1 LNNCQDTRKA
11 SIGPGTAALVLALC
25 LFTFGMSGLVSRSV
39 FERLPHLEDELTY
52 QFQARVLARGQIV
65 IESPEPA
72 RPFWQPFVQ
81 DRDGLRFGKYSL
93 GWPGLLMFGVL
104 MGQLWVVNAFLS
116 ALTVALVYRLGYEVF
131 DPDTG
136 LFAAAL
142 TAFSPMALL
151 LNGTLMSH
159 TAALC
164 TAVLFLFAYWRLERS
179 PRSLRWGLLAGT
191 ALGLT
196 LLIRPLAAVALAAPF
211 MVWSLIRLVK
221 TVNNQRGRLF
231 RGLAVLSLV
240 TLGLGSLI
248 PIYNAAATGNPGQNL
263 YLLTWPYDRAGF
275 GEGYGRSG
283 HTLEKGV
290 RQTRWD
296 LSLTAAD
303 LFGWQMGTMF
313 GADGQIDPALRQHL
327 RNDAVYWPNVGLSWV
342 LLPFGLLVGLGQ
354 RWWLWGIW
362 LAAGAAAFMLTTNL
376 PVDTLRS
383 RDFALLWMGAAA
395 LWWVI
400 PFGFLMSSNSSLLRH
415 ERERQTWTWLLLAVA
430 LGLVGLHITYWVGSQ
445 RYSTRYYFEA
455 LAALALLSALPL
467 SWLARQIGRWPVI
480 ILLAFALG
488 YSLYAYSTPRI
499 VALYRFN
506 WVSPALIE
514 AVERRRVNDRP
525 VLVIVSGTDVKWR
538 SYGSLMSS
546 TGPFLDTP
554 IVAAWDNQ
562 QEGVRAAIL
571 ARFPDRLVIEMTANG
586 NQSCFVDVPTECYG
600 EGIDYGP

>member
-1 LNNCQDTRKA
+1 M
-11 SIGPGTAALVLALC
+11 ALC
-25 LFTFGMSGLVSRSV
+25 LFAFGMSGLVSRTV
-39 FERLPHLEDELTY
+39 FERQPHLEDELTY
-52 QFQARVLARGQIV
+52 QFQARVLARGQMV
-65 IESPEPA
+65 IESPDPA

-81 DRDGLRFGKYSL
+81 DRAGLRFGKYSL
-93 GWPGLLMFGVL
+93 GWPGLLALGVL
-104 MGQLWVVNAFLS
+104 MGQPWVVNAFLS
-116 ALTVALVYRLGYEVF
+116 ALTVALVYRLGREVF
-131 DPDTG
+131 DSDTG
-136 LFAAAL
+136 LLAAAL

-151 LNGTLMSH
+151 IDGTLMSH

-164 TAVLFLFAYWRLERS
+164 TATLFLYAYWRLERS
-179 PRSLRWGLLAGT
+179 ARWLRWGLVAGA

-221 TVNNQRGRLF
+221 TVGEQRGRLF
-231 RGLAVLSLV
+231 RGWVTVSIV
-240 TLGLGSLI
+240 TLGLAALI

-263 YLLTWPYDRAGF
+263 YLLTWPYDRVGF
-275 GEGYGRSG
+275 GEGYGRNG
-283 HTLEKGV
+283 HTLEKGL

-303 LFGWQMGTMF
+303 LFGWQTGTMF
-313 GADGQIDPALRQHL
+313 GPDGQIDPALRQHL
-327 RNDAVYWPNVGLSWV
+327 RNDAVYWPNVGLSWL
-342 LLPFGLLVGLGQ
+342 LLPFGLLIGLGR

-362 LAAGAAAFMLTTNL
+362 LAAGAVAFMLTTNL

-395 LWWVI
+395 LWWLI
-400 PFGFLMSSNSSLLRH
+400 PFGFAIWKHVPIARRQSDQ
-415 ERERQTWTWLLLAVA
+415 QTWTWLLLAVA
-430 LGLVGLHITYWVGSQ
+430 LGLIGLHIAYWIGAQ

-455 LAALALLSALPL
+455 LTALALVSALPL
-467 SWLARQIGRWPVI
+467 SWLARRIGRWPVI
-480 ILLAFALG
+480 VLLALALA

-514 AVERRRVNDRP
+514 AVEQRWVDDRP

-538 SYGSLMSS
+538 SFGSLMSS

-571 ARFPDRLVIEMTANG
+571 ARFPDRQIIEMTAQG
-586 NQSCFVDVPTECYG
+586 NQSCFVDVPTECFG
-600 EGIDYGP
+600 EGVQDGP

>member
-1 LNNCQDTRKA
+1 MNRQDANHTR
-11 SIGPGTAALVLALC
+11 IGRGTAALVLALC
-25 LFTFGMSGLVSRSV
+25 LFAFGMSGLVSRTV
-39 FERLPHLEDELTY
+39 FERLPHLEDELAY
-52 QFQARVLARGQIV
+52 QFQARVLARGQMV
-65 IESPEPA
+65 IESPDPA
-72 RPFWQPFVQ
+72 RPFWQPFVT

-93 GWPGLLMFGVL
+93 GWPGLLALGVV
-104 MGQLWVVNAFLS
+104 MGQPWVVNAFLS
-116 ALTVALVYRLGYEVF
+116 ALTVALVYRLGREVF

-136 LFAAAL
+136 LIAAAL

-164 TAVLFLFAYWRLERS
+164 TATLFLYAFWRLERS
-179 PRSLRWGLLAGT
+179 PHWLRWGLLAGI

-211 MVWSLIRLVK
+211 MVWSLIWLLK
-221 TVNNQRGRLF
+221 TVERQRGRLF
-231 RGLAVLSLV
+231 RGLVMLSMV
-240 TLGLGSLI
+240 TLGLGTLI

-263 YLLTWPYDRAGF
+263 YLLTWPYDRVGF
-275 GEGYGRSG
+275 GEGYGRNG

-303 LFGWQMGTMF
+303 LFGWQTGTMF
-313 GADGQIDPALRQHL
+313 GADGQIDPGLRQHL
-327 RNDAVYWPNVGLSWV
+327 RNDAVYWPNTGLSWV
-342 LLPFGLLVGLGQ
+342 LLPFGLLIGLGR
-354 RWWLWGIW
+354 RWWLWGVW
-362 LAAGAAAFMLTTNL
+362 LAVGAAAFMLTTNL

-383 RDFALLWMGAAA
+383 RDFALVWMGAAVV
-395 LWWVI
+395 WWVI
-400 PFGFLMSSNSSLLRH
+400 PFGFLVWKSYPGDARPV
-415 ERERQTWTWLLLAVA
+415 WTWLLLAVA
-430 LGLVGLHITYWVGSQ
+430 LGLIGLHIAYWIGSQ

-455 LAALALLSALPL
+455 LTALALLSAIPL
-467 SWLARQIGRWPVI
+467 GWLARRIGRWPVI
-480 ILLAFALG
+480 VLVALALG
-488 YSLYAYSTPRI
+488 YSLFAYSTPR
-499 VALYRFN
+499 VTALYRFN

-514 AVERRRVNDRP
+514 AVERRRVDDRP

-562 QEGVRAAIL
+562 REGVRAAIL
-571 ARFPDRLVIEMTANG
+571 ARFPDRQVIEMTATG
-586 NQSCFVDVPTECYG
+586 NQSCFVDAPTECYG
-600 EGIDYGP
+600 EGIDAGP

>member
-1 LNNCQDTRKA
+1 M
-11 SIGPGTAALVLALC
+11 LALC
-25 LFTFGMSGLVSRSV
+25 LFAFGMSGLVSRTV

-52 QFQARVLARGQIV
+52 QFQARVLARGQMV
-65 IESPEPA
+65 IDSPDPA

-81 DRDGLRFGKYSL
+81 DRAGLRFGKYSL
-93 GWPGLLMFGVL
+93 GWPGLLAFGVL
-104 MGQLWVVNAFLS
+104 VGQPWVVNAFLS
-116 ALTVALVYRLGYEVF
+116 ALTVALVYRLGREVF

-136 LFAAAL
+136 LFAAGL

-164 TAVLFLFAYWRLERS
+164 TATLFLYAFWRLEHS
-179 PRSLRWGLLAGT
+179 PRPLGWGLLAGA

-211 MVWSLIRLVK
+211 IVWSLIRLIK
-221 TVNNQRGRLF
+221 TVTDQRGRLF
-231 RGLAVLSLV
+231 RGLAALSLV
-240 TLGLGSLI
+240 TLALGSLI

-263 YLLTWPYDRAGF
+263 YLLTWPYDRVGF
-275 GEGYGRSG
+275 GEGYGRNG

-303 LFGWQMGTMF
+303 LFGWQTGTMF
-313 GADGQIDPALRQHL
+313 GPDGQIDPALRQHL
-327 RNDAVYWPNVGLSWV
+327 RNDAVYWPNIGLSWL
-342 LLPFGLLVGLGQ
+342 LLPFGLIVGLGR
-354 RWWLWGIW
+354 RWWRWGIW
-362 LAAGAAAFMLTTNL
+362 LAAGAGLFMLTTNL

-383 RDFALLWMGAAA
+383 RDFALVWMGAAA
-395 LWWVI
+395 LWWLI
-400 PFGFLMSSNSSLLRH
+400 PFGFLVWKHSSLPH
-415 ERERQTWTWLLLAVA
+415 SEREHQTWTWLLLAVA
-430 LGLVGLHITYWVGSQ
+430 LGLVGLHIAYWIGAQ

-455 LAALALLSALPL
+455 LTALALLSALPL
-467 SWLARQIGRWPVI
+467 GWLARRIGRWPVI
-480 ILLAFALG
+480 ILLALALG
-488 YSLYAYSTPRI
+488 YSLYAYSTPRLQ
-499 VALYRFN
+499 ALYRFN

-514 AVERRRVNDRP
+514 AVERRRVDDRP

-546 TGPFLDTP
+546 TGPFLDSP

-562 QEGVRAAIL
+562 QAGVRTAIL
-571 ARFPDRLVIEMTANG
+571 ARFPDRQIIEMTAQG
-586 NQSCFVDVPTECYG
+586 NQSCFVDLPNECYG
-600 EGIDYGP
+600 EGVQDGP

>member
-1 LNNCQDTRKA
+1 M
-11 SIGPGTAALVLALC
+11 LALC
-25 LFTFGMSGLVSRSV
+25 LFAFGMSGLVSRTV

-81 DRDGLRFGKYSL
+81 DRDGVRFGKYSL
-93 GWPGLLMFGVL
+93 GWPGLLAFGVL
-104 MGQLWVVNAFLS
+104 VGQPWVVNAFLS
-116 ALTVALVYRLGYEVF
+116 ALTVALVYRLGREVF
-131 DPDTG
+131 NPDAG

-164 TAVLFLFAYWRLERS
+164 TATLFLYAYWRLGRS
-179 PRSLRWGLLAGT
+179 RRPLWWGLVAGA

-211 MVWSLIRLVK
+211 VVWSLIRLAM
-221 TVNNQRGRLF
+221 TAGEQRSRLF
-231 RGLAVLSLV
+231 RGLVVLSVV
-240 TLGLGSLI
+240 TVVLGSLI
-248 PIYNAAATGNPGQNL
+248 PVYNAAATGNPGQNL
-263 YLLTWPYDRAGF
+263 YLLTWPYDRLGF
-275 GEGYGRSG
+275 GEGYGRNG

-303 LFGWQMGTMF
+303 LFGWQTGTMF

-327 RNDAVYWPNVGLSWV
+327 RNNAVYWPNIGLSWV
-342 LLPFGLLVGLGQ
+342 LLPFGLLAGLRR
-354 RWWLWGIW
+354 RWWLWGGW
-362 LAAGAAAFMLTTNL
+362 LAVGTVLFMLTTNL

-395 LWWVI
+395 LWWLV
-400 PFGFLMSSNSSLLRH
+400 PFAFLLWKNVSLPRS
-415 ERERQTWTWLLLAVA
+415 EREHQTWTWLLLAVA
-430 LGLVGLHITYWVGSQ
+430 LGLVGLHVAYWVGSQ

-455 LAALALLSALPL
+455 LTALALLSALPL
-467 SWLARQIGRWPVI
+467 SWLARQVGRWPVI
-480 ILLAFALG
+480 VLLALALG

-499 VALYRFN
+499 MALYRFN

-514 AVERRRVNDRP
+514 AVERRRVDDRP
-525 VLVIVSGTDVKWR
+525 VLVIVSGTDVRWR

-562 QEGVRAAIL
+562 QEGIRAAIL
-571 ARFPDRLVIEMTANG
+571 ARFPGRQVIEMTAAG
-586 NQSCFVDVPTECYG
+586 NQSCFVDIPAECYG